1 MKEEKIVTERSEVH
15 RTYMYVYGT
24 LGICLLGYVMMTV
37 RYIYN
42 NHQMPWLDILTEALL
57 LLFLLSM
64 TLTRTTY
71 ELHAKELV
79 IIKASLFRTRKMA
92 IPYSAMDGAF
102 HFKVEPIKA
111 ISYRHTYR
119 MYGNLDKRD
128 IWSLVYNMPG
138 TDKVSRV
145 LMKASDEFWE
155 EFEKRVPGR
164 IRVSQNEVLKHAFHY
179 ISGAEQKKNR
189 NRAKKAEAAALAA
202 EEAKDAAAE
211 GAEKPIAN
219 PAAHEAEL
227 VIDTETKAPDAVEA
241 AEAPETGE
249 AAETEAAPETDAPKA
264 EAENAGESGAAPAEA
279 EPSSEEGTDAAQ
291 KAALPKEK

>member
-211 GAEKPIAN
+211 DVEKPIAN
-219 PAAHEAEL
+219 PAAHEAEP
-227 VIDTETKAPDAVEA
+227 VIDTETK
-241 AEAPETGE
+241 APETGE

-264 EAENAGESGAAPAEA
+264 EAENAGDAAPDAERA
-279 EPSSEEGTDAAQ
+279 EPQKEE
-291 KAALPKEK
+291 KK

>member
-42 NHQMPWLDILTEALL
+42 NLQMPWLDILTEALL

-202 EEAKDAAAE
+202 EEAKDAATDSV
-211 GAEKPIAN
+211 EKPIAH
-219 PAAHEAEL
+219 PAAHEAEP
-227 VIDTETKAPDAVEA
+227 VNEAEAQAPDAAEA
-241 AEAPETGE
+241 AEAP
-249 AAETEAAPETDAPKA
+249 AAD
-264 EAENAGESGAAPAEA
+264 AGESGAAPAEA

>member
-42 NHQMPWLDILTEALL
+42 NHQLPWLDILTEALL

-79 IIKASLFRTRKMA
+79 IIKATLFRTRKMA

-145 LMKASDEFWE
+145 LMKASEEFWE

-211 GAEKPIAN
+211 SGEKSTAS
-219 PAAHEAEL
+219 PAAVDAEP
-227 VIDTETKAPDAVEA
+227 VVETETKAPE
-241 AEAPETGE
+241 PGE

-264 EAENAGESGAAPAEA
+264 EAESAAPDADRAEPQAGE
-279 EPSSEEGTDAAQ
+279 
-291 KAALPKEK
+291 KK

>member
-219 PAAHEAEL
+219 PAAHEAEP
-227 VIDTETKAPDAVEA
+227 VIDTETK
-241 AEAPETGE
+241 APETGE

-264 EAENAGESGAAPAEA
+264 EAENAGDAAPDAERA
-279 EPSSEEGTDAAQ
+279 EPQKEE
-291 KAALPKEK
+291 KK

>member
-79 IIKASLFRTRKMA
+79 IIKSSLFRTRKMA

-202 EEAKDAAAE
+202 EEAPDAAAE
-211 GAEKPIAN
+211 DVEKPIAN
-219 PAAHEAEL
+219 PAAHEAEP
-227 VIDTETKAPDAVEA
+227 VIDTETK
-241 AEAPETGE
+241 APETGE

-264 EAENAGESGAAPAEA
+264 EAENAGDAAPDAERA
-279 EPSSEEGTDAAQ
+279 EPQKEE
-291 KAALPKEK
+291 KK

>member
-219 PAAHEAEL
+219 PAAHEAEP
-227 VIDTETKAPDAVEA
+227 VNEAEAQAPDTAEA
-241 AEAPETGE
+241 AEAP
-249 AAETEAAPETDAPKA
+249 AAD
-264 EAENAGESGAAPAEA
+264 AGESGAAPAAEA
-279 EPSSEEGTDAAQ
+279 EPSSEEDTDAAQ

>member
-79 IIKASLFRTRKMA
+79 IIKSSLFRTRKMA

-211 GAEKPIAN
+211 SAEKPIAN
-219 PAAHEAEL
+219 PAAHEAEP
-227 VIDTETKAPDAVEA
+227 VNEAEAQAPDAAEA
-241 AEAPETGE
+241 AEAPAADAGE
-249 AAETEAAPETDAPKA
+249 NSAAPA
-264 EAENAGESGAAPAEA
+264 AEA

>member
-211 GAEKPIAN
+211 DAEKPIAN
-219 PAAHEAEL
+219 PAAHDAEPVNEAEAQ
-227 VIDTETKAPDAVEA
+227 APDAAEA
-241 AEAPETGE
+241 AEAP
-249 AAETEAAPETDAPKA
+249 AAD
-264 EAENAGESGAAPAEA
+264 AGESDAAPAEA
-279 EPSSEEGTDAAQ
+279 EPSSEESTDAAQ

>member
-211 GAEKPIAN
+211 DAEKPIAH
-219 PAAHEAEL
+219 PAAHEAEP
-227 VIDTETKAPDAVEA
+227 VNEAKAPDAVEA
-241 AEAPETGE
+241 VEAP
-249 AAETEAAPETDAPKA
+249 AAA
-264 EAENAGESGAAPAEA
+264 AGESGAAPAAEA
-279 EPSSEEGTDAAQ
+279 EPSSEEGPDAAQ

>member
-211 GAEKPIAN
+211 DAEKPIAH
-219 PAAHEAEL
+219 PAAHEAEP
-227 VIDTETKAPDAVEA
+227 VIDTETK
-241 AEAPETGE
+241 APETGE

-264 EAENAGESGAAPAEA
+264 EAENAGDAAPDAERA
-279 EPSSEEGTDAAQ
+279 EPQKEE
-291 KAALPKEK
+291 KK

>member
-42 NHQMPWLDILTEALL
+42 NLQMPWLDILTEALL

-211 GAEKPIAN
+211 DAEKTIAN
-219 PAAHEAEL
+219 PAAHEAEP
-227 VIDTETKAPDAVEA
+227 VNEAEAQAPDAAET
-241 AEAPETGE
+241 AEAP
-249 AAETEAAPETDAPKA
+249 AAD
-264 EAENAGESGAAPAEA
+264 AGESGAAPAAEA

>member
-202 EEAKDAAAE
+202 EEAKDAAADS
-211 GAEKPIAN
+211 AEKPIAN
-219 PAAHEAEL
+219 PAAHEAEP
-227 VIDTETKAPDAVEA
+227 VNEAEAQAPDAAEA
-241 AEAPETGE
+241 AEAP
-249 AAETEAAPETDAPKA
+249 AAD
-264 EAENAGESGAAPAEA
+264 AGESGAVPAAKA

>member
-189 NRAKKAEAAALAA
+189 NRAKKAEAAALAV

-219 PAAHEAEL
+219 PAAHEAEP
-227 VIDTETKAPDAVEA
+227 VIDTETK
-241 AEAPETGE
+241 APETGE
-249 AAETEAAPETDAPKA
+249 AAETEAAPETDSPKA
-264 EAENAGESGAAPAEA
+264 EAENAGDAAPDAERA
-279 EPSSEEGTDAAQ
+279 EPQKEE
-291 KAALPKEK
+291 KK

>member
-164 IRVSQNEVLKHAFHY
+164 IRVSQNEVLKHALHY

-219 PAAHEAEL
+219 PAAHDAEPVNEAEA
-227 VIDTETKAPDAVEA
+227 KAPDAAEA
-241 AEAPETGE
+241 AEAP
-249 AAETEAAPETDAPKA
+249 AAD
-264 EAENAGESGAAPAEA
+264 AGESGAAPAAEA
-279 EPSSEEGTDAAQ
+279 EPSSEESPDAAQ
-291 KAALPKEK
+291 TAALPKEK

>member
-202 EEAKDAAAE
+202 EEAKDAATDSV
-211 GAEKPIAN
+211 EKPIAH
-219 PAAHEAEL
+219 PAAHEAEP
-227 VIDTETKAPDAVEA
+227 VNEAEAQAPDAAEA
-241 AEAPETGE
+241 AEAP
-249 AAETEAAPETDAPKA
+249 AAD
-264 EAENAGESGAAPAEA
+264 AGESGAAPAAEA

-291 KAALPKEK
+291 TAALPKEK

>member
-241 AEAPETGE
+241 AEAP
-249 AAETEAAPETDAPKA
+249 AAD
-264 EAENAGESGAAPAEA
+264 AGESGAAPAEA
-279 EPSSEEGTDAAQ
+279 EPSSEEGPDAAQ

>member
-1 MKEEKIVTERSEVH
+1 MKEEKIVTDRSEVH

-42 NHQMPWLDILTEALL
+42 NHQLPWLDILTEALL
-57 LLFLLSM
+57 LLFLASM

-219 PAAHEAEL
+219 PAAHEAEP
-227 VIDTETKAPDAVEA
+227 VNEAEAQAPDAAEA
-241 AEAPETGE
+241 AEAP
-249 AAETEAAPETDAPKA
+249 ATD
-264 EAENAGESGAAPAEA
+264 AGESGAAPAAEA
-279 EPSSEEGTDAAQ
+279 EPSSEESPDAAQ
-291 KAALPKEK
+291 TAALPKEK